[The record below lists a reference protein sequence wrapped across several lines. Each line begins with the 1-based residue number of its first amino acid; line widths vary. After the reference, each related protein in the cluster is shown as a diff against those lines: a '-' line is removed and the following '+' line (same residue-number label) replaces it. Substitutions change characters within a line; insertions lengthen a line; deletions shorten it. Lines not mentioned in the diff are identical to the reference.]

1 MGIFDIIID
10 FTNKKGSEFVD
21 FVLKYFYALSGF
33 LQAIVLLG
41 AALLII
47 IGAITVIK
55 KSFKL
60 ILVLGI
66 VFVIL
71 FVLWTMAS

>member
-10 FTNKKGSEFVD
+10 YTNKKGQEFVD
-21 FVLKYFYALSGF
+21 FVLGVFSQLSGF
-33 LQAIVLLG
+33 LQAIVLIG
-41 AALLII
+41 AALLIV

-60 ILVLGI
+60 ILILGI
-66 VFVIL
+66 VFVVL
-71 FVLWTMAS
+71 FVIWTFM

>member
-1 MGIFDIIID
+1 MGIFDFIIEY
-10 FTNKKGSEFVD
+10 TNKKGEEFVK
-21 FVLKYFYALSGF
+21 FVLDIFTQLSGF
-33 LQAIVLLG
+33 LQAIVLL
-41 AALLII
+41 AAAFLVI

-66 VFVIL
+66 IFVVLFVIWT
-71 FVLWTMAS
+71 FV